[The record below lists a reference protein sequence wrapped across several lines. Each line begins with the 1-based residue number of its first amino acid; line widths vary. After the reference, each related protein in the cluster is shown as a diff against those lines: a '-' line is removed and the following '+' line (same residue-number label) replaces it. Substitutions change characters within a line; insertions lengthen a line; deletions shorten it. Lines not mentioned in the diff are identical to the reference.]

1 MLGSNDVLNQASNS
15 SNRYF
20 ELQSRESLH
29 KLHKL
34 ATNDALKKV
43 QSERQKNLLRQVVK
57 SGFNPAR
64 LTIAEQNEL
73 LSMLDE
79 KSFLHF
85 DSFKRIKDDEI
96 NHVKAFK
103 EQ

>member
-1 MLGSNDVLNQASNS
+1 MLNQASNS
-15 SNRYF
+15 SNKYF
-20 ELQSRESLH
+20 ELQSRESLQ

-43 QSERQKNLLRQVVK
+43 QSERQKKLLRQVVK

-64 LTIAEQNEL
+64 LTTAEQNEL
-73 LSMLDE
+73 LNLLDE
-79 KSFLHF
+79 KQYLHF
-85 DSFKRIKDDEI
+85 DSFKRIKADEM

-103 EQ
+103 EQQD